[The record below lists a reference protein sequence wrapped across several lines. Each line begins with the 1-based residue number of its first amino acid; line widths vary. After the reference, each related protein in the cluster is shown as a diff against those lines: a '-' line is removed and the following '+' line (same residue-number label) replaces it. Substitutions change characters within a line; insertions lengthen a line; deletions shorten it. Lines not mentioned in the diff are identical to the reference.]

1 MVRPLIAVSGAIEQ
15 MPTAF
20 GEQDCTKLTTAY
32 TEALYRAGG
41 RPVIVP
47 VTSPAL
53 DDLMGAMDGLVL
65 TGGGDIDPAF
75 YGEKADPSVYGVRP
89 DRDAFVAA
97 LYRDAVERG
106 LPILAIC
113 RGMQLVNVLRGGTL
127 MQRLTDDQHHWQT
140 IPADQPAHD
149 IAVAAPS
156 HLAMTLGE
164 FASVNSYHHQALD
177 RVGAGLCVSA
187 TCGLVIEAVEAS
199 DADLIAVQ
207 WHPEQMAATNAEQ
220 QRLFDAFVNSAK
232 SKATAG
238 RKEVTLCPTR

>member
-1 MVRPLIAVSGAIEQ
+1 
-15 MPTAF
+15 
-20 GEQDCTKLTTAY
+20 
-32 TEALYRAGG
+32 
-41 RPVIVP
+41 
-47 VTSPAL
+47 
-53 DDLMGAMDGLVL
+53 
-65 TGGGDIDPAF
+65 
-75 YGEKADPSVYGVRP
+75 
-89 DRDAFVAA
+89 
-97 LYRDAVERG
+97 
-106 LPILAIC
+106 
-113 RGMQLVNVLRGGTL
+113 MQLVNVLRGGTL

-238 RKEVTLCPTR
+238 RKEVTVCPTR